1 MSTSPGFGS
10 VEVRDTMDDKS
21 SRLASYRIWKKL
33 FQPEHTYKDPSDPYR
48 IYYSHINQDVLARE
62 VRVLNINALCSS
74 KHIFLACFKL
84 L

>member
-62 VRVLNINALCSS
+62 VRKNI
-74 KHIFLACFKL
+74 FKSFNIQSVVICCI
-84 L
+84 